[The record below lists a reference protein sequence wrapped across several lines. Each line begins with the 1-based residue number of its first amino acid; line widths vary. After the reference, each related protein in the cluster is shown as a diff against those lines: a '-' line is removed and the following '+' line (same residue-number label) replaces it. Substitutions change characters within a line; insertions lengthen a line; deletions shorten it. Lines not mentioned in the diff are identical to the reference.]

1 MQEEGFPQAQRVLLN
16 DVSGKAVYT
25 LLQFLYT
32 AVCHLT
38 HILLPDVLQLAR
50 RSVNIICF
58 IVVCVT
64 LDGEIMS
71 SIRNMSDPV

>member
-16 DVSGKAVYT
+16 DVSGKAVYA

-38 HILLPDVLQLAR
+38 HTLLPDVLQLASR
-50 RSVNIICF
+50 LVSDIF
-58 IVVCVT
+58 FAVVCVT
-64 LDGEIMS
+64 LNGQK
-71 SIRNMSDPV
+71 RQN